1 MIAVVDY
8 RVGNIRSVLTALNR
22 LDVEGTLT
30 DDPDVLGG
38 ADGIILPGVGAFAAA
53 MEELHGPGL
62 DEILRQA
69 VQRGTPLLGICLG
82 MQVLFSESEEHG
94 RHEGLD
100 LVNGRLLRFEGQE
113 LTVPHMGWNQVSIQ
127 RDDCP
132 LFDGIEDE
140 SYFYFAHS
148 YYPAPSEEKAVA
160 GTTDY
165 GGEFCSTVW
174 SGTVFATQF
183 HPEKSGECGERMLQ
197 NFAEF
202 CGEE

>member
-22 LDVEGTLT
+22 LNVEGRLT
-30 DDPDVLGG
+30 DDPDELAA

-53 MEELHGPGL
+53 MNELHGPGL
-62 DEILRQA
+62 DDVMRQA

-82 MQVLFSESEEHG
+82 MQVLFSTSEEHG
-94 RHEGLD
+94 EHSGLNLIEGR
-100 LVNGRLLRFEGQE
+100 VKRFEGD
-113 LTVPHMGWNQVSIQ
+113 LTVPHMGWNQVQIA
-127 RDDCP
+127 RTDCP

-148 YYPAPSEEKAVA
+148 YYAAPADEETVA
-160 GTTDY
+160 GRTEY
-165 GGEFCSTVW
+165 GTQFCSAAW
-174 SGTVFATQF
+174 RGTVFATQF
-183 HPEKSGECGERMLQ
+183 HPEKSGECGERMLG
-197 NFAEF
+197 NFADF

>member
-22 LDVEGTLT
+22 LDVEGELT
-30 DDPDVLGG
+30 DDPEKLGR
-38 ADGIILPGVGAFAAA
+38 ADGIILPGVGAFATA
-53 MEELHGPGL
+53 MEELRGPGL
-62 DEILRQA
+62 DEVLREA
-69 VQRGTPLLGICLG
+69 VQQGTPLLGICLG
-82 MQVLFSESEEHG
+82 MQVLFGESEEHG
-94 RHEGLD
+94 AHEGLG
-100 LVNGRLLRFEGQE
+100 LVPGRVTRFEGE
-113 LTVPHMGWNQVSIQ
+113 DLTVPHMGWNQVSIQ

-132 LFDGIEDE
+132 LFEGILDD

-148 YYPAPSEEKAVA
+148 YYPVPTEDEAVA

-165 GGEFCSTVW
+165 GADFCSVAW

-183 HPEKSGECGERMLQ
+183 HPEKSGRCGERMLR
-197 NFAEF
+197 NFADF

>member
-22 LDVEGTLT
+22 LNVEAALT
-30 DDPDVLGG
+30 DDPDELET

-53 MEELHGPGL
+53 MDELRNPGL
-62 DEILRQA
+62 DKVMRQA

-82 MQVLFSESEEHG
+82 MQVLFSKSEEHG
-94 RHEGLD
+94 EHSGLD
-100 LVNGRLLRFEGQE
+100 LIAGRVKRFDKN
-113 LTVPHMGWNQVSIQ
+113 LTVPHMGWNQVEIA
-127 RDDCP
+127 RPDCP

-148 YYPAPSEEKAVA
+148 YCAAPAEEEAVA
-160 GTTDY
+160 GRTEY
-165 GGEFCSTVW
+165 GTKFCSVAW
-174 SGTVFATQF
+174 RGTVFATQF
-183 HPEKSGECGERMLQ
+183 HPEKSGECGEHMLG
-197 NFAEF
+197 NFADF